1 MTEQLRIFRKLHPL
15 YNKDLR
21 PINQEERQ
29 VEAITQW
36 SFDDIA
42 PNSKALQE
50 ERSDW
55 WNLTVVQPSK
65 ISKIS
70 GNLFPDLLAQPLKE
84 RYTGNQSFPPES
96 SVQVDGKT
104 FHLGKKKTMMY
115 PFIFKALRKVHCV
128 FICIIS

>member
-36 SFDDIA
+36 SFDDIT

-50 ERSDW
+50 ER
-55 WNLTVVQPSK
+55 
-65 ISKIS
+65 
-70 GNLFPDLLAQPLKE
+70 
-84 RYTGNQSFPPES
+84 
-96 SVQVDGKT
+96 
-104 FHLGKKKTMMY
+104 
-115 PFIFKALRKVHCV
+115 
-128 FICIIS
+128 